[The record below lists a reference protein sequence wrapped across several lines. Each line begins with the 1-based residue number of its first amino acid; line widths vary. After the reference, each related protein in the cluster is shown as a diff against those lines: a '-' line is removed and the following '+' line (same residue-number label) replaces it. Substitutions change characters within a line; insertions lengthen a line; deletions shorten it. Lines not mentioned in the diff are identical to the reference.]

1 MGNNI
6 IDSTNPGI
14 VATEVQVNLSDE
26 KLKSTL
32 LHIYEEAQKNERTIQ
47 YYDWC
52 SVLLSIAGTL
62 LLSLVTSDF
71 HGVGSIDANTVRIV
85 AWVVFTISGILGF
98 IFLYIK
104 YTKKVNGDTTAR
116 DKAVEKVM
124 NDHFIQKD
132 RETKK

>member
-14 VATEVQVNLSDE
+14 VATEIQVNLSDE

-32 LHIYEEAQKNERTIQ
+32 LHVYEEAQKHERTIK

-71 HGVGSIDANTVRIV
+71 HGVGSIDANTVRNI
-85 AWVVFTISGILGF
+85 AWLAFVVTCIFGF

-116 DKAVEKVM
+116 DNVVEKVM
-124 NDHFIQKD
+124 NDYFIYKD
-132 RETKK
+132 KI

>member
-32 LHIYEEAQKNERTIQ
+32 LHVYEEAQKNERTIH
-47 YYDWC
+47 YYDWS
-52 SVLLSIAGTL
+52 SVLLSIAGTVF
-62 LLSLVTSDF
+62 LSLITSDF
-71 HGVGSIDANTVRIV
+71 HSVGAIDAVTVRRV
-85 AWVVFTISGILGF
+85 VWVVFAITCFLGF
-98 IFLYIK
+98 VFLYIK
-104 YTKKVNGDTTAR
+104 NTKKVNGDTTAR

-132 RETKK
+132 RETES